1 MKYRRSADRRPRF
14 TKRALREFSRSDGSR
29 VEMAA
34 PAWLVEGFE
43 RAPVNR
49 SQTAVGVESA
59 WAMGSPWLGLG
70 GLGTV
75 CIYAISVNTEY
86 MCMTNRPLG
95 RPTKKPQDRPF
106 QMRVS
111 EEFLRTVDDWRRG
124 QSDLPSRAEA
134 IRRMVELAAKMK
146 RKPEADH

>member
-1 MKYRRSADRRPRF
+1 MTSRPR
-14 TKRALREFSRSDGSR
+14 
-29 VEMAA
+29 
-34 PAWLVEGFE
+34 
-43 RAPVNR
+43 
-49 SQTAVGVESA
+49 
-59 WAMGSPWLGLG
+59 
-70 GLGTV
+70 
-75 CIYAISVNTEY
+75 
-86 MCMTNRPLG
+86 G